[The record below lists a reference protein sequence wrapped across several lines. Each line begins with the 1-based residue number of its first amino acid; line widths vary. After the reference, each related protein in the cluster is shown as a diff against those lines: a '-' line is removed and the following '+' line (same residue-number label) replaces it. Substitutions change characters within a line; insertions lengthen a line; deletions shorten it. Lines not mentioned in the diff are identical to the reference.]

1 MVGTARRHV
10 LGLAVAAPL
19 SLVLAGCGGSPAP
32 SGVGKDGVVTISVN
46 GMPAKTQPADRKDF
60 EELVKEF
67 EASHPKIRI
76 DAREGQM
83 DPKTFAAKL
92 AGGQLED
99 VFYVYFTDPAGLIQR
114 RQAADITPYLKD
126 VPYLQDVRPE
136 LQDVFKDADGRIY
149 GLPTGNYSLG
159 LVYNRALFTKAGLD
173 PDRPPATWDEVRTA
187 AGRISALGD
196 GTVGYAD
203 YSKNNQGGWHLTS
216 WIYSM
221 GGEVATRGDDGR
233 WKAAFNSAAGHKALQ
248 ALHDMRWTDNS
259 MGTRQLLEI
268 GDVQKMMGSGKLG
281 MYMAGPDNIPTIVK
295 QFEREYEEFGLA
307 ALPGTATLGGG
318 DGFMFNPKASPE
330 KIKAGLQWVQ
340 WKYLNPDR
348 EEKNAKKWA
357 GQGIPI
363 GLPQPNLF
371 RGEAQAKN
379 DAIHAKYANVPQR
392 NFKPFVDRSPQVAV
406 KIEPP
411 NAQQLYTVL
420 DGVMQSVLTK
430 KDANLDQL
438 LATAEKKADA
448 ILATVR

>member
-1 MVGTARRHV
+1 MVGIARRQA
-10 LGLAVAAPL
+10 LGLAVATAL
-19 SLVLAGCGGSPAP
+19 SLGLAACGSPAEP

-46 GMPAKTQPADRKDF
+46 GMPTKTQPADRKDF
-60 EELVKEF
+60 EDLVKEF
-67 EASHPKIRI
+67 EASHPKIKI

-114 RQAADITPYLKD
+114 HQAADITPYLKG

-136 LQDVFKDADGRIY
+136 LQDVFKGADGKIY

-159 LVYNRALFTKAGLD
+159 LLYNRELFKKAGLD

-187 AGRISALGD
+187 AKKISGLGD

-221 GGEVATRGDDGR
+221 GGEVATQQDGT
-233 WKAAFNSAAGHKALQ
+233 WKAAFNSDAGRKALQ

-268 GDVQKMMGSGKLG
+268 GDVQKMMGAGKLG

-295 QFEREYEEFGLA
+295 QFEREYDEYGLA

-330 KIKAGLQWVQ
+330 KIKAGLQWIQ

-348 EEKNAKKWA
+348 EEKNVKKFS
-357 GQGIPI
+357 GLGVPV

-371 RGEAQAKN
+371 GGAAQAKN
-379 DAIHAKYANVPQR
+379 DAIHAKYANVPQQ
-392 NFKPFVDRSPQVAV
+392 NYKPFVDRSPEVAV
-406 KIEPP
+406 KVEPP

-420 DGVMQSVLTK
+420 DSVMQAVLTK
-430 KDANLDQL
+430 KDADLDEL
-438 LATAEKKADA
+438 LETAAKKADT